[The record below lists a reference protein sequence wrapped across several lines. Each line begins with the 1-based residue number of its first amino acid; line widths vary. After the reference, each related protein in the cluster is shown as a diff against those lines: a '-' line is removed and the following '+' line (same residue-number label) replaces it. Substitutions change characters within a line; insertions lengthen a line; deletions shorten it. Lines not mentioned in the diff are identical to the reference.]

1 MYKLGI
7 SSAEFNF
14 IMKAKRLKRKDI
26 AEITGISESYI
37 SQIKSGRSVKKI
49 VAYAICK
56 AICKDYE
63 IEDLF
68 VKNN

>member
-1 MYKLGI
+1 MYKLKI
-7 SSAEFNF
+7 SIAEFNF
-14 IMKAKRLKRKDI
+14 ILKARRLKRKNL

-37 SQIKSGRSVKKI
+37 SQIKKGRSVSK
-49 VAYAICK
+49 VFAYAICK
-56 AICKDYE
+56 AICKDYK

>member
-7 SSAEFNF
+7 SSMEFDCL
-14 IMKAKRLKRKDI
+14 IKPMKRKDI

-37 SQIKSGRSVKKI
+37 SQIKSGRSISKVF
-49 VAYAICK
+49 AYAICK

>member
-1 MYKLGI
+1 MYKLKI
-7 SSAEFNF
+7 STAEFNF
-14 IMKAKRLKRKDI
+14 ILKARRLKRKDI

-56 AICKDYE
+56 AISKDYE

>member
-1 MYKLGI
+1 MYKLKI
-7 SSAEFNF
+7 STAEFNF
-14 IMKAKRLKRKDI
+14 ILKARRLKRKDI

-37 SQIKSGRSVKKI
+37 SQIKSGRSISKVF
-49 VAYAICK
+49 AYAICK

>member
-7 SSAEFNF
+7 SSTEFDCL
-14 IMKAKRLKRKDI
+14 IKPMKRKDI

-37 SQIKSGRSVKKI
+37 SQIKSGRSISKVF
-49 VAYAICK
+49 AYAICK

>member
-1 MYKLGI
+1 MYKLKI
-7 SSAEFNF
+7 SIAEFNF
-14 IMKAKRLKRKDI
+14 ILKARRLKRKDI

-37 SQIKSGRSVKKI
+37 SQIKKGRSVSK
-49 VAYAICK
+49 VFAYAMCK
-56 AICKDYE
+56 AISKDCE

>member
-1 MYKLGI
+1 MYKLKI
-7 SSAEFNF
+7 STAEFNF
-14 IMKAKRLKRKDI
+14 ILKSRMLKRKDL

-37 SQIKSGRSVKKI
+37 SQIKSGRSISKVF
-49 VAYAICK
+49 AYAICK

>member
-7 SSAEFNF
+7 STSEFNF
-14 IMKAKRLKRKDI
+14 ILKARKLKRKDI